1 MFLCRGLIF
10 NFCFQVNGRNT
21 ALVVAVEKAIP
32 LVSDLPTI
40 IFGADVTHPAPGD
53 DSSPSIA
60 AVSITSSL
68 IEIQYSQNLI
78 FFSYF
83 DFILGRGVRGLAKYH
98 RLPLSALCPDPRAR
112 DDQGLVRTSCRRHD
126 QVIAELYFT
135 LSLSRLNVYLQR
147 ASEDVQAEA
156 RREGTTHYFLQVYSV
171 LTSFFTILNQIFD
184 YSPEPLLALTPFS
197 RDGVS
202 EGQFNEVLLYEML
215 AIRQVDY
222 SGSSGLVNSLG

>member
-21 ALVVAVEKAIP
+21 ALVEAVEKAIP
-32 LVSDLPTI
+32 LVSDIPTI

-60 AVSITSSL
+60 AVSTTFSL
-68 IEIQYSQNLI
+68 IEIQYSQNLFYFS
-78 FFSYF
+78 FFSF
-83 DFILGRGVRGLAKYH
+83 TLGRGVHGFFLLFYH

-135 LSLSRLNVYLQR
+135 LSLSLSRLSVYLQR
-147 ASEDVQAEA
+147 ASEDVQE
-156 RREGTTHYFLQVYSV
+156 
-171 LTSFFTILNQIFD
+171 
-184 YSPEPLLALTPFS
+184 
-197 RDGVS
+197 
-202 EGQFNEVLLYEML
+202 
-215 AIRQVDY
+215 
-222 SGSSGLVNSLG
+222 